1 MKPSVVSALCLGL
14 LSATAAKAADN
25 RTTGAQAFSMS
36 RVQQSIGHYGQSI
49 GSDVRG
55 MNPLG
60 FAGGNVGYKNS
71 GTGNVGAFNSGTGNV
86 GAFNGNANT
95 SSTSGNHNVGAFN
108 GNGNTGE
115 YDGTGNVGAFN
126 GNFNGGSFNGNG
138 NVGAFNG
145 NFNGRGN
152 R

>member
-14 LSATAAKAADN
+14 LSATAAKADG
-25 RTTGAQAFSMS
+25 TTGTQAFSMS
-36 RVQQSIGHYGQSI
+36 RVQQSVGQYGRSI

-60 FAGGNVGYKNS
+60 FSGGNAGYKNS
-71 GTGNVGAFNSGTGNV
+71 GSGNVGAFNSGTGNV

-95 SSTSGNHNVGAFN
+95 SSTSGNQNIGAFN

-115 YDGTGNVGAFN
+115 YDGN
-126 GNFNGGSFNGNG
+126 GNIGAGNGSFNGGSYNGNG
-138 NVGAFNG
+138 NVGAYNG

>member
-1 MKPSVVSALCLGL
+1 MKSRVPMALCLGL
-14 LSATAAKAADN
+14 LSVTAAKADG
-25 RTTGAQAFSMS
+25 TTGTQAFSMS
-36 RVQQSIGHYGQSI
+36 RVQQSVGRYGQSI

-60 FAGGNVGYKNS
+60 FSGGNVGYKNS
-71 GTGNVGAFNSGTGNV
+71 GTGNVGAFNGND
-86 GAFNGNANT
+86 NT
-95 SSTSGNHNVGAFN
+95 SSTSGNQNVGAFN

-115 YDGTGNVGAFN
+115 YDGNGNIGAGN
-126 GNFNGGSFNGNG
+126 GNFNGGSYNGNG

-152 R
+152 NR

>member
-14 LSATAAKAADN
+14 LSATAAKADG
-25 RTTGAQAFSMS
+25 TTGTQAFSMS
-36 RVQQSIGHYGQSI
+36 RVQQSVGQYGRSI

-60 FAGGNVGYKNS
+60 FSGGNAGYKNS
-71 GTGNVGAFNSGTGNV
+71 GSGNVGAFNSGTGNV

-95 SSTSGNHNVGAFN
+95 SSTSGNQNVGAFN

-115 YDGTGNVGAFN
+115 YNGNGNIGAGN
-126 GNFNGGSFNGNG
+126 GNFNGGSYNGNG